1 MQDIDMNTQSVSY
14 AISGNLSSLKESNI
28 YEASKSTNKTTVAS
42 FCARLDLLDESNKS
56 VSFIKSPVELTLNLT
71 KSLNFSINDASVS
84 ETLQGNLTK
93 DSVAVD
99 AMISACVCDSSTF
112 NCYDPVPSHGPFSI
126 LSVCVY
132 TLNATTVIDQVS
144 SFRVTQSGTSATLES
159 IVNGVTS
166 TLTTFTQ
173 SNDKKKVCIS
183 TQLYSDFFDDVTAA
197 NKDQRKLSAHGSVQ
211 IRLSNGA
218 RRLMG
223 FPEATIGSGLVRSL
237 KLRESSQESSDSKPS
252 VFQVDQIGVSEREGS
267 PGTQILGGLGLVI
280 GLVLIVLASIVG
292 VSVIL
297 VQKRS
302 AHRKKYSLSRA

>member
-56 VSFIKSPVELTLNLT
+56 VELTLNLT

-173 SNDKKKVCIS
+173 SNDKKKVSSKQGSAKAICSWQCANPFIQWCS
-183 TQLYSDFFDDVTAA
+183 PFD
-197 NKDQRKLSAHGSVQ
+197 
-211 IRLSNGA
+211 
-218 RRLMG
+218 
-223 FPEATIGSGLVRSL
+223 
-237 KLRESSQESSDSKPS
+237 
-252 VFQVDQIGVSEREGS
+252 GV
-267 PGTQILGGLGLVI
+267 P
-280 GLVLIVLASIVG
+280 
-292 VSVIL
+292 
-297 VQKRS
+297 
-302 AHRKKYSLSRA
+302 